1 MPHSR
6 PSSVSDGLQ
15 GSKAHRK
22 SWGSRYLFGFVSIPG
37 AHQWWR
43 EKAPANAWTSPP
55 LTGRSQ
61 VIHDMNATVRAESD
75 DAVSVEVVPKIFVPE
90 RGDVLDW
97 TAIYVTEDLIGRTGN
112 EYPVLL
118 TALIAPPPGPN

>member
-1 MPHSR
+1 
-6 PSSVSDGLQ
+6 
-15 GSKAHRK
+15 
-22 SWGSRYLFGFVSIPG
+22 
-37 AHQWWR
+37 
-43 EKAPANAWTSPP
+43 
-55 LTGRSQ
+55 
-61 VIHDMNATVRAESD
+61 MNATVRAESD

-112 EYPVLL
+112 EYPILL

>member
-6 PSSVSDGLQ
+6 PSSGSEGPRAQ
-15 GSKAHRK
+15 GRIGK
-22 SWGSRYLFGFVSIPG
+22 SWESRYLLGFVGIPG
-37 AHQWWR
+37 AHQWWH

-55 LTGRSQ
+55 LTERSQ
-61 VIHDMNATVRAESD
+61 VIHDTNTTVRAESD